1 MVRLNPDNDAREI
14 IIDELMTL
22 ISDIR
27 NGATI
32 HKFRLDREPYC
43 YILHASIIPKQF
55 NYSYVNQTVE
65 DRPMTL
71 RELEEKGKKN
81 KTKKDY
87 VDCHNCDHHNYDTLF
102 GGDDE
107 YEICEKGHDELF
119 PKECKDFKEL

>member
-32 HKFRLDREPYC
+32 NKFRLDRDPHG

-55 NYSYVNQTVE
+55 NYSYVNQAME
-65 DRPMTL
+65 DIPMTL
-71 RELEEKGKKN
+71 RELEEKAGMLMMVMVGMNMKSAKKAMNYSPKNVKTSKNYN
-81 KTKKDY
+81 KIKVVVK
-87 VDCHNCDHHNYDTLF
+87 
-102 GGDDE
+102 
-107 YEICEKGHDELF
+107 
-119 PKECKDFKEL
+119 

>member
-14 IIDELMTL
+14 IINELMTL

-32 HKFRLDREPYC
+32 HKFRLDRDPHG
-43 YILHASIIPKQF
+43 YILHASIIPKPLPKYEYEYLKQAM
-55 NYSYVNQTVE
+55 E
-65 DRPMTL
+65 DIPLTL

-87 VDCHNCDHHNYDTLF
+87 IDCTFCEYHDYDW
-102 GGDDE
+102 DE
-107 YEICEKGHDELF
+107 YEICEKGNELF